1 MKDKGVLIGI
11 IIALIYLNI
20 IAGIIIFLQDKQVEY
35 YAEEYK
41 KANNTILEYIKEN
54 YISKDKIRKLI
65 KEKQDKINKLHSA
78 SDCVIIDDL
87 ENQIS
92 ILQELL
98 ESSDINE

>member
-1 MKDKGVLIGI
+1 MKQIIDNKLI
-11 IIALIYLNI
+11 
-20 IAGIIIFLQDKQVEY
+20 DD
-35 YAEEYK
+35 
-41 KANNTILEYIKEN
+41 YIPKRVIKN
-54 YISKDKIRKLI
+54 KI